1 MEYIKRYTL
10 FTGFYKIN
18 FSCIIMPQ
26 DILTDLNNLDLNKP
40 TVDIEAIRTVI
51 PHRYEMEQLN
61 GIIKFDPENKIII
74 GYKDISNSEFWVR
87 GHIPGRPLMPGV
99 IMLEAAAQLCTYY
112 YKKITQDDRF
122 LGFGGIDKVKFRGK
136 VIPGDKLI
144 LIAKN
149 KELRSR
155 RAVFDTQGVVDGK
168 LVFEGVIIGMVV

>member
-1 MEYIKRYTL
+1 
-10 FTGFYKIN
+10 
-18 FSCIIMPQ
+18 MPQ
-26 DILTDLNNLDLNKP
+26 EILTDLSSLDLNRP
-40 TVDIEAIRTVI
+40 TIDLDAVRTVL
-51 PHRYEMEQLN
+51 PHRYEMEQLS
-61 GIIKFDPENKIII
+61 GIIKFDPEHKVIV
-74 GYKDISNSEFWVR
+74 GYKDVSSDEFWVR

-112 YKKITQDDRF
+112 YKQATQDDRF

-155 RAVFDTQGVVDGK
+155 RAIFDTQGVVKGN
-168 LVFEGVIIGMVV
+168 LVFEGTIIGMVV

>member
-112 YKKITQDDRF
+112 YKKSPRTTDS
-122 LGFGGIDKVKFRGK
+122 L
-136 VIPGDKLI
+136 
-144 LIAKN
+144 A
-149 KELRSR
+149 S
-155 RAVFDTQGVVDGK
+155 VVSTKSNSVGK
-168 LVFEGVIIGMVV
+168 LSLATNSFSLQKTRNCVRAGPFLTLKVW

>member
-1 MEYIKRYTL
+1 MA
-10 FTGFYKIN
+10 
-18 FSCIIMPQ
+18 Q
-26 DILTDLNNLDLNKP
+26 DILTDLSTLDLHK
-40 TVDIEAIRTVI
+40 TTIDIEAIRAVI
-51 PHRYEMEQLN
+51 PHRYEMEQLD
-61 GIIKFDPENKIII
+61 GIIKFDPENKIIV
-74 GYKDISNSEFWVR
+74 GYKDISHNEFWVR

-99 IMLEAAAQLCTYY
+99 MMLEAAAQLCTYY
-112 YKKITQDDRF
+112 YKKTLQDDRF

-155 RAVFDTQGVVDGK
+155 RAIFDTQGVVDGK

>member
-112 YKKITQDDRF
+112 YKKNHPGRPIPWLRWYRQSQIPWESYPWRQTHSHCKKQGIAFAQGRF
-122 LGFGGIDKVKFRGK
+122 
-136 VIPGDKLI
+136 
-144 LIAKN
+144 
-149 KELRSR
+149 
-155 RAVFDTQGVVDGK
+155 
-168 LVFEGVIIGMVV
+168 